1 MPGIQPN
8 DISTNWQ
15 LSCCWWLNCFFFF
28 LLVNMS
34 VAFPADKRRRRRRGI
49 FIFQAAIVCETRV
62 PVSSGYIKHDSA
74 AGIYFMQ
81 IAGAHTPL
89 PISFYPRATVRTR
102 IFFPPSA
109 VAVSF
114 WFFLSYVQDR
124 VTPIYPPIFPSRFP
138 TFLFGRVSM
147 SRNLIRTT
155 ILTAKPQSRKIYRR
169 GTSIAPNSFV
179 INAYKYT
186 GGESSTW

>member
-15 LSCCWWLNCFFFF
+15 LSCCWWLNCFFFSSCWSTCQSHF
-28 LLVNMS
+28 PRTKEEEEEGGYLYFKRLLFVRQG
-34 VAFPADKRRRRRRGI
+34 FQ
-49 FIFQAAIVCETRV
+49 FQADISNMTRRL
-62 PVSSGYIKHDSA
+62 GYILCKSLA
-74 AGIYFMQ
+74 
-81 IAGAHTPL
+81 
-89 PISFYPRATVRTR
+89 RTR
-102 IFFPPSA
+102 HFRSLFTLVRLSAPEFFPPSA

-155 ILTAKPQSRKIYRR
+155 NLTAKPQSRKIYRR